1 VDKSSSVRLNVSRGP
16 TEPAQP
22 APVAVAVPNVIGQ
35 SRHSAEQAIED
46 AGLRPSTQHVP
57 SNEAKDTVVSQ
68 SPSGGS
74 TPSRARACC

>member
-1 VDKSSSVRLNVSRGP
+1 
-16 TEPAQP
+16 
-22 APVAVAVPNVIGQ
+22 VPNVIGQ